1 MTRGSICRNSPSVQE
16 GLHGVELLY
25 AEGNS
30 GSSRI
35 FFFFNLGDSYYNSV
49 DWAYNNRS
57 KYIIQYYV
65 TVNII
70 QFKLLSV
77 LTHHQI
83 PLRYTLG
90 VPQFFHIAHQ
100 MHPDAE
106 QK

>member
-1 MTRGSICRNSPSVQE
+1 MVLNYCMQKAILVP
-16 GLHGVELLY
+16 
-25 AEGNS
+25 ADF
-30 GSSRI
+30 
-35 FFFFNLGDSYYNSV
+35 FFFFNLGDSYYNTV
-49 DWAYNNRS
+49 DWAYNNHS